1 MTTRV
6 LCFDIG
12 IKNLAWCVLEDAG
25 NQTYKILGW
34 DNVNILET
42 EDNPTPKLVCS
53 GCKAKPSF
61 LHKDNLYCA
70 RHCPLTHP
78 PLKDLNGN
86 PCKTIPSAN
95 ECKQLLQKKQEGGI
109 PKKKEDVVKDLE
121 KYFSLPI
128 PKNMKPKHVMHQD
141 LSLYHDGIRAMI
153 LKQKNLWSSCTLFC
167 LENQPVLKNPTMKS
181 IQMLLYAS
189 LRDIISTIIPIK
201 LVHAGKK
208 VQGKTKGDEGY
219 KERKDGSETRAF
231 EFLNGSS
238 CAQPF
243 PWTMQF
249 TQAKKKSDLADAL
262 CMCLDA
268 CGA

>member
-1 MTTRV
+1 MATRV

-12 IKNLAWCVLEDAG
+12 IKNLAWCVLEAAD

-34 DNVNILET
+34 DNVNIMET
-42 EDNPTPKLVCS
+42 EENATPKLVCS

-61 LHKDNLYCA
+61 LHNDSLYCA

-78 PLKDLNGN
+78 PLKDVDGN
-86 PCKTIPSAN
+86 NCKTIPSAN
-95 ECKQLLQKKQEGGI
+95 DCKALLQKKQGGI
-109 PKKKEDVVKDLE
+109 PKKIEDVVKELE

-128 PKNMKPKHVMHQD
+128 PKNMKPKSVMYQD
-141 LSLYHDGIRAMI
+141 LSLYHDGIRTMI
-153 LKQKNLWSSCTLFC
+153 LKQKELWSTCTLFC

-189 LRDIISTIIPIK
+189 LRDIISTAIPIK

-219 KERKDGSETRAF
+219 KERKDGSEARAF
-231 EFLNGSS
+231 AFLNGSS